1 MKKKNVLA
9 LMMAATVT
17 AATLT
22 GCGNSYTAKLTDT
35 NPVKVELG
43 TELSTDVRNY
53 VTVMNGEEAVDAGEV
68 FKDIV
73 LDTGNIDVNVPGT
86 YTLIITYENNQLV
99 IPVIV
104 EDTMAPKVEVKDL
117 TLAAGTEVTVE
128 EYVTVTDAQ
137 ETEVAFVLADG
148 SRTDKFTF
156 DGTPLEVTIEAVD
169 AAGNKSE
176 AVMEIDLLDTTAPVI
191 TAEDVVLYVN
201 DEFELMQG
209 VSAVDDVDGDLADK
223 VAVSGTVNTAK
234 EDKYTLTYTVADK
247 AGNTASVERLVEVVK
262 KSSSKK
268 STGQKTGSTGT
279 AGNGNT
285 ATGNTNTGNTGNTTS
300 TTPAPSNPAPS
311 NPPADTD
318 NGGSTNTGNGAA
330 STPPPPANVGQ
341 IPVDPGIQDII
352 DNGGDPLDNADWDNV
367 GSI

>member
-9 LMMAATVT
+9 LMMTATVT

-22 GCGNSYTAKLTDT
+22 GCGNNYTVKLTDT

-104 EDTMAPKVEVKDL
+104 EDTTAPKVEVKDL

-137 ETEVAFVLADG
+137 ETEVVFVLADG

-156 DGTPLEVTIEAVD
+156 DGTPLEVTVEAVD

-176 AVMEIDLLDTTAPVI
+176 AVMKIDLLDTTAPVI
-191 TAEDVVLYVN
+191 TAEDVTLYIN

-209 VSAVDDVDGDLADK
+209 VSAVDDVDGDLTDK

-234 EDKYTLTYTVADK
+234 EEKYTLTYTVADK
-247 AGNTASVERLVEVVK
+247 AGNTASVERLVEIVK

-279 AGNGNT
+279 VGTGNT
-285 ATGNTNTGNTGNTTS
+285 ATGNTNTGNTTS
-300 TTPAPSNPAPS
+300 TTPAPAPSNPAPS
-311 NPPADTD
+311 NPPANTD

-341 IPVDPGIQDII
+341 IPVDPGIQEII
-352 DNGGDPLDNADWDNV
+352 NNGGDPLDNADWDNV